1 MVDFIR
7 IVNDAKVALVEENE
21 RLEEKEHLE
30 RLDLDRRDEIDA
42 QLRILNQVHAEM
54 LRQEN
59 LALDAL
65 YLAHRERVV
74 AT

>member
-7 IVNDAKVALVEENE
+7 IVNDAKVALVTEYEA
-21 RLEEKEHLE
+21 LEEQDV
-30 RLDLDRRDEIDA
+30 LDSAGQGRMYTVSAQID
-42 QLRILNQVHAEM
+42 ILNKVHAEM

>member
-65 YLAHRERVV
+65 YLAHRERGV

>member
-7 IVNDAKVALVEENE
+7 IVNDAKVALMKEFEHFEAQQHIDRADQE
-21 RLEEKEHLE
+21 RM
-30 RLDLDRRDEIDA
+30 DA
-42 QLRILNQVHAEM
+42 VGAQIRILNKVHAEM

-65 YLAHRERVV
+65 YLAHREKGV